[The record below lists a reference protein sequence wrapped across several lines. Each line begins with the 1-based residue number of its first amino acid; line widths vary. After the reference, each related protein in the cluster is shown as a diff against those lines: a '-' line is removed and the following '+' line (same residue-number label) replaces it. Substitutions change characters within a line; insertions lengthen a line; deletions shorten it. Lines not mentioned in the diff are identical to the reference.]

1 VVYVRS
7 FPIPLIL
14 LILFICPGFAA
25 VGDEVCHF
33 TVTNPDST
41 SIYSGLAKDTVDGN
55 IWITYW
61 PDLMV
66 TKYAKFNA
74 TTHSVMTSWH
84 VINGS
89 MWQVWSLGYGYFQN
103 GVRNL
108 LFEGS
113 DIPHLKLYDPISN
126 NYNGFLPA
134 PFPGDTA
141 GPAEVD
147 LPSDYVYVCGGSS
160 NPTKH
165 SDYPVTQWYEL
176 MPPLSYLS
184 AGIAVG
190 WSRMFISCHGS
201 QLKIY
206 QYHISNGA
214 LQSVININGMN
225 TNATIGDLAI
235 GRMNAVGNHES
246 LFACIS
252 NQPTF
257 TGIYEIEI
265 GDVAPGISVSPTSLG
280 SIKSSFR

>member
-1 VVYVRS
+1 MRS
-7 FPIPLIL
+7 
-14 LILFICPGFAA
+14 LFSCLFLATLFVSSGFSAIGDTICF
-25 VGDEVCHF
+25 F
-33 TVTNPDST
+33 TVTNPDSHN
-41 SIYSGLAKDTVDGN
+41 SFDGIARDQADSN

-61 PDLMV
+61 PDLTI

-84 VINGS
+84 EIVGS
-89 MWQVWSLGYGYFQN
+89 MWQVWSLGYGYFKN

-108 LFEGS
+108 VFEGS

-126 NYNGFLPA
+126 TYNGPLSA
-134 PFPGDTA
+134 PFPGDAA
-141 GPAEVD
+141 GHAEVD
-147 LPSDYVYVCGGSS
+147 LPSDYVYVCGSPY
-160 NPTKH
+160 NPTKR
-165 SDYPVTQWYEL
+165 SDYPVTQWYQL
-176 MPPLSYLS
+176 IPPLSYNS

-225 TNATIGDLAI
+225 PNAVIGDLAI
-235 GRMNAVGNHES
+235 GRMNVVGNHES
-246 LFACIS
+246 IFACIS

-280 SIKSSFR
+280 SIKASFK